1 MTLMLRLYGAA
12 MQAFHAI
19 APNLLWHRAARNKED
34 PARLNER
41 LGIAGKPRLEGPL
54 IWLHGV
60 SVGESLSAL
69 PVINQLLNDHP
80 DLHILVTTA
89 TTTSAEILSQR
100 LPERAVHQY
109 APLDTPQ
116 AVTKFLNHWHPDLAV
131 FIESDL
137 WPNLLRGLDQRR
149 ITRLLLS
156 ARITAKTHQGWQNIR
171 RSMQSLL
178 KGFALILPQDSGSDQ
193 RLRDMLGA
201 EAEQMGPLANLKTI
215 GAPLPDDAQKR
226 EALEALFAGRTVILA
241 ASTHPTEEAYIATAL
256 EDILRQTGALLI
268 IAPRHPVRAEAIRL
282 DLEALGFR
290 VAQRSKL
297 GSKLDSPS
305 AETHIYLADTLGEL
319 GVFFRLADMVIMA
332 GSFSEKIGGHNP
344 LEAARLG
351 KAVIT
356 GPDLY
361 NWDAV
366 YQQMFDAGAAFRVS
380 GRQELSFLAQGLIDN
395 PAALLDAHRIAQ
407 ALAQREAGTL
417 DTVMAHLKPFL
428 PGNAPTPDDKS
439 HEAADAA

>member
-1 MTLMLRLYGAA
+1 MTVMLSLYAVA
-12 MQAFHAI
+12 MKAFHAI

-41 LGIAGKPRLEGPL
+41 LGIPGKPRPEGRL
-54 IWLHGV
+54 VWVHGV

-69 PVINQLLNDHP
+69 PVINQLLTENP
-80 DLHILVTTA
+80 DLQVLVTTA
-89 TTTSAEILSQR
+89 TTTSAEILAQR
-100 LPERAVHQY
+100 LPERAIHQY
-109 APLDTPQ
+109 APLDTPP
-116 AVTKFLNHWHPDLAV
+116 AVTKFLDHWRPDLAV

-137 WPNLLRGLDQRR
+137 WPNLLVSLDRRG
-149 ITRLLLS
+149 IKRLLIS
-156 ARITAKTHQGWQNIR
+156 ARITSKTFIGWQNIR
-171 RSMQSLL
+171 RSMQGLL
-178 KGFALILPQDSGSDQ
+178 KGFALILPQDTGSDQ
-193 RLRDMLGA
+193 RLRDMVGSD
-201 EAEQMGPLANLKTI
+201 AEQMGPLANLKTI
-215 GAPLPDDAQKR
+215 GAPLPDDEKKR
-226 EALEALFAGRTVILA
+226 EALEAQFAGRMVILA

-256 EDILRQTGALLI
+256 EEILRQTGALLI
-268 IAPRHPVRAEAIRL
+268 AAPRHPVRAEAIRL

-297 GSKLDSPS
+297 DMP
-305 AETHIYLADTLGEL
+305 AEATHIYLADTLGEL

-366 YQQMFDAGAAFRVS
+366 YEHMFEAGAAFKVG
-380 GRQELSFLAQGLIDN
+380 GRQELGFLAQGLIDN
-395 PAALLDAHRIAQ
+395 PAALLDAHRTAQ

-417 DTVMAHLKPFL
+417 ETVMAHLKPFL
-428 PGNAPTPDDKS
+428 PGGAKN
-439 HEAADAA
+439 EAADAA